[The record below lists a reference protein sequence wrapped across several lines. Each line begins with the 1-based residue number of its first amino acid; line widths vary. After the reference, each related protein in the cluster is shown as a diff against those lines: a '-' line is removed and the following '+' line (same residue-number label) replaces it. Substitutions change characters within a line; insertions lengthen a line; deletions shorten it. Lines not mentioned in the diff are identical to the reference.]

1 MATLNI
7 TISLSDT
14 DFNATQRQL
23 VQETLGKKTQTDL
36 VDALARLFKSA
47 ALEYIN
53 MFVEKGLASR
63 ADEVRQ
69 DRLFFLISHYYQND
83 IPSQTEVASI
93 FQLTQ
98 SQSGTL
104 MRNTRSRYRTKI
116 SIQVKAAAKKIVAE
130 AKKNTDSNNWE
141 MLIPSDVIRE
151 ELNLTIALKKPTLRP
166 VHLKKDSSALYE
178 ADEDT
183 YQLLKSEYS

>member
-1 MATLNI
+1 MATLDI
-7 TISLSDT
+7 KVSLSDS
-14 DFNATQRQL
+14 DFDATQRRL
-23 VQETLGKKTQTDL
+23 VQETLGKTTQKDFE
-36 VDALARLFKSA
+36 DALARLFKSA

-69 DRLFFLISHYYQND
+69 DRLYFLISHYYQND

-93 FQLTQ
+93 FLLTQ

-116 SIQVKAAAKKIVAE
+116 SIQVKAAAKKIVADAE
-130 AKKNTDSNNWE
+130 KNEDSGRWE

-151 ELNLTIALKKPTLRP
+151 ELNLTIALKDPKLKPVR
-166 VHLKKDSSALYE
+166 LKKDSSAWYE
-178 ADEDT
+178 ADQDT
-183 YQLLKSEYS
+183 YDLLKAEYP